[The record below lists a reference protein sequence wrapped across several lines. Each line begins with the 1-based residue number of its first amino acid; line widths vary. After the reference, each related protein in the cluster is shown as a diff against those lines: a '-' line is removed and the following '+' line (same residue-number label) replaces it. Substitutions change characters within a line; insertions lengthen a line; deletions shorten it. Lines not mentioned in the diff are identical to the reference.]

1 MKRAVPGLWW
11 MVGLAWLLAGL
22 AGCGRP
28 ATADECHEIVEQ
40 MARLQA
46 ASAYP
51 DRPDRIQEEVRK
63 AKSDP
68 VLRERA
74 AKECV
79 GHPITDRSLKCI
91 RAAKTPQEIVDTC
104 LR

>member
-1 MKRAVPGLWW
+1 MKRIAPGLCWF
-11 MVGLAWLLAGL
+11 GALWLV
-22 AGCGRP
+22 GCGRP
-28 ATADECHEIVEQ
+28 ATAAECHEIVEQ
-40 MARLQA
+40 VARLQA

-51 DRPDRIQEEVRK
+51 GRPDRIQEEVDK
-63 AKSDP
+63 AKTDP

-79 GHPITDRSLKCI
+79 GHPITDRALACI
-91 RAAKTPQEIVDTC
+91 RKATTAGEIVDKC

>member
-1 MKRAVPGLWW
+1 MAL
-11 MVGLAWLLAGL
+11 L

-28 ATADECHEIVEQ
+28 ASADECHEIVEH

-51 DRPDRIQEEVRK
+51 GRPERVEEEVQK
-63 AKSDP
+63 AKNDP

-79 GHPITDRSLKCI
+79 GHPITERALACI
-91 RAAKTPQEIVDTC
+91 RAAKTAQEITDKC